1 MDILFKWRLHQQDL
15 AKKYEQERKH
25 RVVQYKKEI
34 DDMEATTEYFYKS
47 QYTMQKI
54 SEEEYAKSLFFCM
67 VYWLL

>member
-34 DDMEATTEYFYKS
+34 DEKTN
-47 QYTMQKI
+47 I
-54 SEEEYAKSLFFCM
+54 
-67 VYWLL
+67 